1 MATVTVRNLP
11 DDVVERLKKA
21 AEGHQHSMEQEVR
34 ALLQR
39 YYGPREDIL
48 RRVRERWDQIPPV
61 NPDEVEEWRNKGRR

>member
-11 DDVVERLKKA
+11 DNVVERLKQA

-39 YYGPREDIL
+39 YYGPREEIL
-48 RRVRERWDQIPPV
+48 SRVRERWTQMPPLSPEDV
-61 NPDEVEEWRNKGRR
+61 ADWRNQGRR